1 MSPDLS
7 TVTMDELRAAW
18 SRCKILHLYGWTFD
32 KALATPVV
40 ATALMHSATLHRTTH
55 HLPAQPRLI

>member
-1 MSPDLS
+1 
-7 TVTMDELRAAW
+7 MDELRAAW
-18 SRCKILHLYGWTFD
+18 SRCKILHFYGWTFD